1 MFYLGHLRGVHVAD
15 EKLFTINGE
24 PQWIEWEEYG
34 IKIEIPQNVT
44 AGPCDIAIKAIVAGQ
59 FDFPEGTEL
68 VSAVYAI
75 STSRRLAKPLALQIQ
90 HCVAIAQNDQT
101 KHLSFVR
108 AQCNQPTLPYH
119 FKPLAGG
126 VFSSQSYYGR
136 ISCDHF
142 SCLAIVVKVPAHVFQ
157 EEDNLPPL
165 LADYAIN
172 YGGMTSTA
180 LVLQ

>member
-1 MFYLGHLRGVHVAD
+1 M
-15 EKLFTINGE
+15 
-24 PQWIEWEEYG
+24 
-34 IKIEIPQNVT
+34 EIPRDAT
-44 AGPCDIAIKAIVAGQ
+44 SGPCDIAIKAIIAGQ

-75 STSRRLAKPLALQIQ
+75 STSRRLVKPVSLEIQ
-90 HCVAIAQNDQT
+90 HCVAIAQNEQM

-108 AQCNQPTLPYH
+108 AQCTQPTLPYH
-119 FKPLAGG
+119 FKPLTGG

-142 SCLAIVVKVPAHVFQ
+142 SCLAIVVKLPVRVQ
-157 EEDNLPPL
+157 MSREEDSLPPL

-172 YGGMTSTA
+172 YGGKI
-180 LVLQ
+180 